1 MTKIELKTFR
11 RALEHRQAELENEN
25 RNREALSIE
34 TSSDE
39 LDRIQ
44 CAGNRDWVMAN
55 LERNSEHSRE
65 VRMALRRMDAG
76 TFGICVAC
84 DENINPKRIAA
95 VPWASSCIV
104 CQEAADRERVADG
117 NELEPS
123 LVMAS

>member
-11 RALEHRQAELENEN
+11 KALENRQAELESEN

-39 LDRIQ
+39 VDRIQ
-44 CAGNRDWVMAN
+44 CANNRDWVMSN
-55 LERNSEHSRE
+55 LERNSDRSRE
-65 VRMALRRMDAG
+65 VRMALRRIGAG
-76 TFGICVAC
+76 TFGICLAC
-84 DENINPKRIAA
+84 DENINPKRLAA

-104 CQEAADRERVADG
+104 CQEAADREPVAHG

-123 LVMAS
+123 LVMTA